1 MIYYFFSKK
10 KTKKLVELM
19 KSRLYYIRRYCMILK
34 RLETQFLVEIF
45 ISRPR
50 IAIIIVRQALCS

>member
-1 MIYYFFSKK
+1 
-10 KTKKLVELM
+10 M

-50 IAIIIVRQALCS
+50 IAIMIDKHYVRNLLCF

>member
-1 MIYYFFSKK
+1 
-10 KTKKLVELM
+10 M
-19 KSRLYYIRRYCMILK
+19 KSRLYYMRRYCMILK
-34 RLETQFLVEIF
+34 KLETQFLVEIF